1 MNSLIKKSKLTE
13 DQLEIIEKNAKYI
26 VSKGMGTVAILFID
40 SMAPLSFVGSQL
52 LHIANPVLTLIPYF
66 KDFDKIA
73 EMMEDKENVDYFLTR
88 VEYYMN
94 LKDKEKENSKK

>member
-26 VSKGMGTVAILFID
+26 VSKGMGTIAILFID
-40 SMAPLSFVGSQL
+40 SMSPLSFVGSQL

-66 KDFDKIA
+66 KDFDKVA
-73 EMMEDKENVDYFLTR
+73 EMMEDKDNVDYFLTR

-94 LKDKEKENSKK
+94 LKDNEKEDNKK

>member
-1 MNSLIKKSKLTE
+1 MNSLIKKNKLTE
-13 DQLEIIEKNAKYI
+13 EELEIIEKNAKFI

-66 KDFDKIA
+66 KDFDKVA
-73 EMMEDKENVDYFLTR
+73 AMMEDKDNVDYFLTR

-94 LKDKEKENSKK
+94 LKDKEKEENKK